1 MMSQGIATEPGSK
14 PSRRLIFRAL
24 STSGLVRRLATC
36 ARFARWG
43 DMTMLEASR
52 RYVVIAAI
60 GLASV
65 AAFATFAVDPPD
77 VHVNVMAD
85 VIETVDATW
94 SGSNY
99 NVRYTQTTSDGEQTA
114 SFLLTTNA
122 ANDADPRIFSAESG
136 DS

>member
-14 PSRRLIFRAL
+14 PSRRLTFRAL
-24 STSGLVRRLATC
+24 STSGLVRRLGTC

-52 RYVVIAAI
+52 RYAVIAAL

-65 AAFATFAVDPPD
+65 AVFAVDPPD
-77 VHVNVMAD
+77 VHVNVMSD
-85 VIETVDATW
+85 LIETVDATW

-99 NVRYTQTTSDGEQTA
+99 NVRYTQ
-114 SFLLTTNA
+114 
-122 ANDADPRIFSAESG
+122 
-136 DS
+136 